1 MPVLWSIR
9 LPFLYLY
16 LFSFLSFFVLL
27 VVVLFLRVV
36 FSIPL
41 QVRQRWAC
49 QATLH
54 TCSALQKPPSGLT
67 ATEPSTRVPSPA
79 FDNAG
84 RPSKIPPSA
93 MGAPLLSR
101 LEPEIA
107 AESFGTAVRMA
118 CADASAPYKLPLMDQ
133 HMFPEGEATLP
144 VCLVQRYQHQ
154 EEEDDG
160 TGGDGSSSLGSLD
173 IEPVVAAST
182 SPPISPMWGPA
193 FRRPSS
199 SLPGEPASLFTPVA
213 SFSLKTRLPQT
224 RSPRVATAPTSP
236 IGPRVSPP
244 PQRAVSLS
252 PRVIIRR
259 DGPIA
264 MLDASTAA
272 AAVAAAVAAVIP
284 MVGEDDDEYSPPC
297 SPRPAQQRLQ
307 DHVRSNSVS
316 PRQQETGRGEA
327 GAGGRRAPIRH
338 ARSKH
343 GRSLSPF
350 KKGAVDAPSA
360 PTPKGSSS
368 PKKSRWPSWKSPRP
382 DAAGGAAGAGV
393 SSENSAGKESKSKEE
408 RRDAWNTTSRSGTKV
423 DAYTSESDDSLETS
437 GIDLQSPP
445 TIPYRRPSREVAAPA
460 TPQRPPRARVNAQE
474 RAQAQPAVTPSRS
487 AAHPPQSPSRIPA
500 SPLRRASALG
510 SPARPR
516 PKGMAGQRGRKG
528 RGGSGEGKAGASGG
542 GTGKGGGGAGVK
554 KVRAG
559 VSLLDGV
566 EQSSNLG
573 GFFRQG
579 EEYDTSRRLRRVS
592 SSARAGAG
600 AAGEA
605 GGGNGVVDGHEDEED
620 DDDDEEEEHGNSGG
634 AGVHVV
640 VLHHGYC
647 GSSMDMRLIKNYIR

>member
-1 MPVLWSIR
+1 M
-9 LPFLYLY
+9 
-16 LFSFLSFFVLL
+16 
-27 VVVLFLRVV
+27 
-36 FSIPL
+36 PL

-54 TCSALQKPPSGLT
+54 TCSALQKPPSGMT

-84 RPSKIPPSA
+84 RPSKIPASA

-118 CADASAPYKLPLMDQ
+118 CADASAPYKLPLQDQ
-133 HMFPEGEATLP
+133 HMFPEGETMLP

-154 EEEDDG
+154 DEEDDG
-160 TGGDGSSSLGSLD
+160 TGCDGSSSLGSLD

-213 SFSLKTRLPQT
+213 SFSQKTRLPQT
-224 RSPRVATAPTSP
+224 HSPRVATAPTSP

-244 PQRAVSLS
+244 PPRAVSLS

-259 DGPIA
+259 DGPVA
-264 MLDASTAA
+264 TLDASTAA

-284 MVGEDDDEYSPPC
+284 MVGDDDDEYSPPC
-297 SPRPAQQRLQ
+297 SPRPAQQRSQ
-307 DHVRSNSVS
+307 DHVRSKSAS
-316 PRQQETGRGEA
+316 PRRKEAGRG
-327 GAGGRRAPIRH
+327 GAGVGAGERRAPTRH

-343 GRSLSPF
+343 MTSLSPF
-350 KKGAVDAPSA
+350 KKGDVDAPSS

-368 PKKSRWPSWKSPRP
+368 PKKSRWPSWKSPRAGAVGG
-382 DAAGGAAGAGV
+382 AAGGAAGAGA
-393 SSENSAGKESKSKEE
+393 SSENSAGKESNNKEE
-408 RRDAWNTTSRSGTKV
+408 RRDAWSTTSRSGTKV

-500 SPLRRASALG
+500 SPLRRASVLG

-528 RGGSGEGKAGASGG
+528 RGGSGEGKAAVSGG
-542 GTGKGGGGAGVK
+542 GTGRGGGGAGAK
-554 KVRAG
+554 KARAG

-579 EEYDTSRRLRRVS
+579 EEHDASRKLRRVS
-592 SSARAGAG
+592 SSARAGPGAG

-605 GGGNGVVDGHEDEED
+605 GGGSGIVDGHEDEED
-620 DDDDEEEEHGNSGG
+620 DDEEEEENGNSGG